1 MGEWRYNGSMEKSVH
16 NLSSGQVLFSS
27 EAESLEAKARWFRSL
42 SVEARMELL
51 CEFTEM
57 ILSLNPDIV
66 ERKGYAQPASGRILV
81 FRQT

>member
-1 MGEWRYNGSMEKSVH
+1 MEMSAH
-16 NLSSGQVLFSS
+16 EPNSGQVLFSS

-42 SVEARMELL
+42 SVEERMELL

-66 ERKGYAQPASGRILV
+66 EQKGYVQPASGRILV
-81 FRQT
+81 LRQM